1 MPRKRRNFS
10 PEVKFRVAMEFLTG
24 QKRRVDILRE
34 VQLSDS
40 TLVRWCGPIAAST
53 TLSPRPAKR
62 RWQHIEP

>member
-1 MPRKRRNFS
+1 
-10 PEVKFRVAMEFLTG
+10 MEFLTG

-34 VQLSDS
+34 VRLSDS

-62 RWQHIEP
+62 RWQQIEP